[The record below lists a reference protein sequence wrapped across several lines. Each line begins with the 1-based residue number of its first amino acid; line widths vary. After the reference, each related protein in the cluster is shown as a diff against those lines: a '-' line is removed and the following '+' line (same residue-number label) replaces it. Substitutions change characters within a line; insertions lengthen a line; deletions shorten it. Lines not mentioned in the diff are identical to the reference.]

1 VERGVSMGTPIEA
14 DPLISSAGMSHRAV
28 TERILALADQSGHKA
43 AVIDAVDGTVT
54 AWPRFGWTIRA
65 AAHGLSRRGVAAG
78 DTVGVFVQ
86 DAASFAVTVNAI
98 RAAGATALPIRPDA
112 SVADVAARLN
122 AGGVRLLIT
131 SAPVAGLAAEAADRS
146 RVRQV
151 FAFGEAAGTTPFRSL
166 LAAGKHGAD
175 TGGTGTGGTGTGGRP
190 EGAAGLPTSLDSP
203 AGLCH
208 RDVVVAGPP
217 CGDGSAYTWLLDL
230 TLLTGATIVAAPV
243 PLVAAAMRVYQG
255 TAAIVPCGTAVPRP
269 PAGPGLHRRLTLV
282 AAVITREH
290 PASGRDGLLLC
301 SLDGDRRRHGLRCP
315 DERDYHQQAAHIED
329 RGEAERGRDSMR
341 EHMLRG
347 GQRGEP
353 GQRMTGRVPAR
364 GAVHGNQDA
373 EAEGAADQLQHVQQA
388 RGSPESAAGTP
399 ASDVVVSGTNT
410 SPIPRP
416 SSSIG
421 PRMPEV

>member
-1 VERGVSMGTPIEA
+1 MERGGGVGTPIEA
-14 DPLISSAGMSHRAV
+14 DPLILSAGRSHCAI

-255 TAAIVPCGTAVPRP
+255 TAAIVPCGTAVPGLP
-269 PAGPGLHRRLTLV
+269 PDRVFTV
-282 AAVITREH
+282 AL
-290 PASGRDGLLLC
+290 PW
-301 SLDGDRRRHGLRCP
+301 
-315 DERDYHQQAAHIED
+315 
-329 RGEAERGRDSMR
+329 
-341 EHMLRG
+341 
-347 GQRGEP
+347 
-353 GQRMTGRVPAR
+353 
-364 GAVHGNQDA
+364 
-373 EAEGAADQLQHVQQA
+373 
-388 RGSPESAAGTP
+388 
-399 ASDVVVSGTNT
+399 
-410 SPIPRP
+410 
-416 SSSIG
+416 
-421 PRMPEV
+421 

>member
-1 VERGVSMGTPIEA
+1 MERGVSMGTPIEA

-255 TAAIVPCGTAVPRP
+255 TAAIVPCGTAVPGLP
-269 PAGPGLHRRLTLV
+269 PDRVFTV
-282 AAVITREH
+282 AL
-290 PASGRDGLLLC
+290 PW
-301 SLDGDRRRHGLRCP
+301 
-315 DERDYHQQAAHIED
+315 
-329 RGEAERGRDSMR
+329 
-341 EHMLRG
+341 
-347 GQRGEP
+347 
-353 GQRMTGRVPAR
+353 
-364 GAVHGNQDA
+364 
-373 EAEGAADQLQHVQQA
+373 
-388 RGSPESAAGTP
+388 
-399 ASDVVVSGTNT
+399 
-410 SPIPRP
+410 
-416 SSSIG
+416 
-421 PRMPEV
+421 